1 MLVSEG
7 MDRYDLIYQSS
18 PDGRRTWLQAYRLKD
33 GYHIFEVMATIA
45 SFVPPTEYYVI
56 AKDPKEAID
65 RFRDTYTWLDIVDV
79 KQCDTDTEA
88 YICNDFYKHPVNII

>member
-1 MLVSEG
+1 MG
-7 MDRYDLIYQSS
+7 NGYDLIYKTA
-18 PDGRRTWLQAYRLKD
+18 PGCTWLQEYRLKD

-45 SFVPPTEYYVI
+45 SFVQPTEYYVI
-56 AKDPKEAID
+56 AKAPKEAIE

-79 KQCDTDTEA
+79 KQCDADTEA